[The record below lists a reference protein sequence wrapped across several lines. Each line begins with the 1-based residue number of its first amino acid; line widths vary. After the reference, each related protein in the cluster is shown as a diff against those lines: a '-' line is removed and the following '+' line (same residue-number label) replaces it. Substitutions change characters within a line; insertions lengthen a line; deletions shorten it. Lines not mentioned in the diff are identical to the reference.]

1 MRRRSKPGREPVK
14 ARRHKAAPP
23 KHRKA
28 PKAMR
33 HRSSSAAHQETNVA
47 RLTRE
52 LHEALEQQTAT
63 AEVLKVTSGS
73 ASSNATVPASI
84 GGCLRET

>member
-1 MRRRSKPGREPVK
+1 
-14 ARRHKAAPP
+14 
-23 KHRKA
+23 
-28 PKAMR
+28 MR
-33 HRSSSAAHQETNVA
+33 HRSSSAVHQETNVA

-73 ASSNATVPASI
+73 ASSNATGQLPLVAAFEKPESANWRAKARNWRILAKI
-84 GGCLRET
+84 GL